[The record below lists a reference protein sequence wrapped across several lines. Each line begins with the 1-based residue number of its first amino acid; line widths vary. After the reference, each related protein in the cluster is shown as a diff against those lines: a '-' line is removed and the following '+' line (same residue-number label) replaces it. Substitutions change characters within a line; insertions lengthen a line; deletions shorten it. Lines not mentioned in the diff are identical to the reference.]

1 MVNQRDIVN
10 RIADKTG
17 LYKKDI
23 KEMLLAFKEVMV
35 DVIEEDESMFLKEIF
50 TLKTITK
57 KPRKRYIAPYGK
69 TIMEKEHKIVKILPG
84 SRLTEI
90 VTDSQNDTEDR
101 IAILTEENIC
111 DLLNLYGELNID
123 RLSQIVNNHIR
134 VAIDEIKEDS
144 K

>member
-23 KEMLLAFKEVMV
+23 KEILLAFKEVMV
-35 DVIEEDESMFLKEIF
+35 DVIKEDESMFLKEIF

-69 TIMEKEHKIVKILPG
+69 TIMEKEYKIVKILPG

-90 VTDSQNDTEDR
+90 VRDSKNDTED
-101 IAILTEENIC
+101 
-111 DLLNLYGELNID
+111 
-123 RLSQIVNNHIR
+123 
-134 VAIDEIKEDS
+134 
-144 K
+144 

>member
-35 DVIEEDESMFLKEIF
+35 DIIKEDETMFLKEIF

-57 KPRKRYIAPYGK
+57 KARNRYIAPYGK
-69 TIMEKEHKIVKILPG
+69 TIMEKEHKIVKIIPG
-84 SRLTEI
+84 IRLTEI
-90 VTDSQNDTEDR
+90 VKNNIE
-101 IAILTEENIC
+101 TEE
-111 DLLNLYGELNID
+111 D
-123 RLSQIVNNHIR
+123 
-134 VAIDEIKEDS
+134 
-144 K
+144 

>member
-57 KPRKRYIAPYGK
+57 KPRKRYIALYGK
-69 TIMEKEHKIVKILPG
+69 TILEPEHKIVKILPG

-90 VTDSQNDTEDR
+90 VRDNQNDTED
-101 IAILTEENIC
+101 
-111 DLLNLYGELNID
+111 
-123 RLSQIVNNHIR
+123 
-134 VAIDEIKEDS
+134 
-144 K
+144 

>member
-35 DVIEEDESMFLKEIF
+35 DVIEENETLFLKEIF

-57 KPRKRYIAPYGK
+57 KARNRYIAPYGN
-69 TIMEKEHKIVKILPG
+69 INLEKEHKIVKILPG
-84 SRLTEI
+84 TRLTEL
-90 VTDSQNDTEDR
+90 VRNNKTE
-101 IAILTEENIC
+101 N
-111 DLLNLYGELNID
+111 
-123 RLSQIVNNHIR
+123 
-134 VAIDEIKEDS
+134 
-144 K
+144 

>member
-69 TIMEKEHKIVKILPG
+69 IIMEKEHKIVKILPG

-90 VTDSQNDTEDR
+90 VRDNQNDT
-101 IAILTEENIC
+101 C
-111 DLLNLYGELNID
+111 LLYTSDAADEL
-123 RLSQIVNNHIR
+123 
-134 VAIDEIKEDS
+134 
-144 K
+144 

>member
-50 TLKTITK
+50 TLK
-57 KPRKRYIAPYGK
+57 
-69 TIMEKEHKIVKILPG
+69 
-84 SRLTEI
+84 S
-90 VTDSQNDTEDR
+90 
-101 IAILTEENIC
+101 
-111 DLLNLYGELNID
+111 
-123 RLSQIVNNHIR
+123 
-134 VAIDEIKEDS
+134 
-144 K
+144 

>member
-57 KPRKRYIAPYGK
+57 KPRKRYIAPYEK
-69 TIMEKEHKIVKILPG
+69 TILEPEHRIVKILPG

-90 VTDSQNDTEDR
+90 VRDHQNVTDK
-101 IAILTEENIC
+101 
-111 DLLNLYGELNID
+111 
-123 RLSQIVNNHIR
+123 
-134 VAIDEIKEDS
+134 IKEDL
-144 K
+144 

>member
-10 RIADKTG
+10 KIADKTG

-69 TIMEKEHKIVKILPG
+69 NIMEKEHKIVKILPG

-90 VTDSQNDTEDR
+90 VRNSQNDTED
-101 IAILTEENIC
+101 
-111 DLLNLYGELNID
+111 
-123 RLSQIVNNHIR
+123 
-134 VAIDEIKEDS
+134 
-144 K
+144 

>member
-23 KEMLLAFKEVMV
+23 KEMLLAFK
-35 DVIEEDESMFLKEIF
+35 
-50 TLKTITK
+50 TITK

-69 TIMEKEHKIVKILPG
+69 TILEPEHKIVKILPG

-90 VTDSQNDTEDR
+90 VRDNQNDTED
-101 IAILTEENIC
+101 
-111 DLLNLYGELNID
+111 
-123 RLSQIVNNHIR
+123 
-134 VAIDEIKEDS
+134 
-144 K
+144 

>member
-35 DVIEEDESMFLKEIF
+35 DVIEENETLFLKEIF

-57 KPRKRYIAPYGK
+57 KARNRYIAPYGK
-69 TIMEKEHKIVKILPG
+69 IILEKEHKIVKILPG
-84 SRLTEI
+84 TRLTEL
-90 VTDSQNDTEDR
+90 VRNNKTE
-101 IAILTEENIC
+101 N
-111 DLLNLYGELNID
+111 
-123 RLSQIVNNHIR
+123 
-134 VAIDEIKEDS
+134 
-144 K
+144 

>member
-35 DVIEEDESMFLKEIF
+35 DVIEEDETLFLKEIF

-57 KPRKRYIAPYGK
+57 KARNRYIAPYGK
-69 TIMEKEHKIVKILPG
+69 TILEPEHRIVKILPG

-90 VTDSQNDTEDR
+90 VKDHQNVTDK
-101 IAILTEENIC
+101 
-111 DLLNLYGELNID
+111 
-123 RLSQIVNNHIR
+123 
-134 VAIDEIKEDS
+134 IKEDL
-144 K
+144 

>member
-10 RIADKTG
+10 RIADKTC

-50 TLKTITK
+50 ALKTITK

-90 VTDSQNDTEDR
+90 VRNSQNDTED
-101 IAILTEENIC
+101 
-111 DLLNLYGELNID
+111 
-123 RLSQIVNNHIR
+123 
-134 VAIDEIKEDS
+134 
-144 K
+144 

>member
-69 TIMEKEHKIVKILPG
+69 PLWKRT
-84 SRLTEI
+84 
-90 VTDSQNDTEDR
+90 
-101 IAILTEENIC
+101 
-111 DLLNLYGELNID
+111 
-123 RLSQIVNNHIR
+123 
-134 VAIDEIKEDS
+134 
-144 K
+144 

>member
-50 TLKTITK
+50 TLK
-57 KPRKRYIAPYGK
+57 P
-69 TIMEKEHKIVKILPG
+69 
-84 SRLTEI
+84 
-90 VTDSQNDTEDR
+90 
-101 IAILTEENIC
+101 
-111 DLLNLYGELNID
+111 
-123 RLSQIVNNHIR
+123 
-134 VAIDEIKEDS
+134 
-144 K
+144 

>member
-50 TLKTITK
+50 TLKTIT
-57 KPRKRYIAPYGK
+57 
-69 TIMEKEHKIVKILPG
+69 
-84 SRLTEI
+84 S
-90 VTDSQNDTEDR
+90 
-101 IAILTEENIC
+101 
-111 DLLNLYGELNID
+111 
-123 RLSQIVNNHIR
+123 
-134 VAIDEIKEDS
+134 IK
-144 K
+144 

>member
-69 TIMEKEHKIVKILPG
+69 NIMEKEHKIVKILPG

-90 VTDSQNDTEDR
+90 VRDNQNDTE
-101 IAILTEENIC
+101 N
-111 DLLNLYGELNID
+111 
-123 RLSQIVNNHIR
+123 
-134 VAIDEIKEDS
+134 
-144 K
+144 

>member
-69 TIMEKEHKIVKILPG
+69 TIMEKEHKTVKILPG

-90 VTDSQNDTEDR
+90 VRDNQNDTE
-101 IAILTEENIC
+101 N
-111 DLLNLYGELNID
+111 
-123 RLSQIVNNHIR
+123 
-134 VAIDEIKEDS
+134 
-144 K
+144 

>member
-69 TIMEKEHKIVKILPG
+69 SIMEKEHKIVKILPG

-90 VTDSQNDTEDR
+90 VRNSQNDTED
-101 IAILTEENIC
+101 
-111 DLLNLYGELNID
+111 
-123 RLSQIVNNHIR
+123 
-134 VAIDEIKEDS
+134 
-144 K
+144 

>member
-50 TLKTITK
+50 TLK
-57 KPRKRYIAPYGK
+57 
-69 TIMEKEHKIVKILPG
+69 MLFSLFEV
-84 SRLTEI
+84 
-90 VTDSQNDTEDR
+90 
-101 IAILTEENIC
+101 
-111 DLLNLYGELNID
+111 
-123 RLSQIVNNHIR
+123 VNN
-134 VAIDEIKEDS
+134 S
-144 K
+144 

>member
-57 KPRKRYIAPYGK
+57 KPRKRYIAPY
-69 TIMEKEHKIVKILPG
+69 
-84 SRLTEI
+84 
-90 VTDSQNDTEDR
+90 
-101 IAILTEENIC
+101 A
-111 DLLNLYGELNID
+111 YGFLNIIGT
-123 RLSQIVNNHIR
+123 RIF
-134 VAIDEIKEDS
+134 
-144 K
+144 

>member
-23 KEMLLAFKEVMV
+23 KEILLAFKEVMV

-57 KPRKRYIAPYGK
+57 KPRKRYIATYGK
-69 TIMEKEHKIVKILPG
+69 TIMGKDHKIVKILPG

-90 VTDSQNDTEDR
+90 VRDSQNETED
-101 IAILTEENIC
+101 
-111 DLLNLYGELNID
+111 
-123 RLSQIVNNHIR
+123 
-134 VAIDEIKEDS
+134 
-144 K
+144 

>member
-10 RIADKTG
+10 RIADKAC

-84 SRLTEI
+84 SRLKEI
-90 VTDSQNDTEDR
+90 VRDSQNNTED
-101 IAILTEENIC
+101 
-111 DLLNLYGELNID
+111 
-123 RLSQIVNNHIR
+123 
-134 VAIDEIKEDS
+134 
-144 K
+144 